1 MSDDEEEVLLQ
12 RRPAFMGLRFKSD
25 EHKDL
30 ILKLMLSSAAEF
42 FFSLILIVAHV
53 LNNGLLH
60 HIFFHALAITLP
72 GIAYS
77 ALFRSSPRLMYIF
90 EMANW
95 EFAIIHSAIWLI
107 IFMRWYSLVS
117 QDEVEACSYYV
128 NGEITD
134 PRYARC
140 IDDWK
145 DEKEKRSTLLVA
157 WTLLT
162 LPLFVVQLYAG
173 FLAHEYYFQMR
184 VQKLVMKRGRDGDN
198 VALVEEDNGQ
208 GQGRPVRY
216 AEDIDGE

>member
-1 MSDDEEEVLLQ
+1 MSSDEEEVLLR

-42 FFSLILIVAHV
+42 FFSLILILAHL
-53 LNNGLLH
+53 LNHGLLR
-60 HIFFHALAITLP
+60 HIFFHLLAVTLP
-72 GIAYS
+72 GIAYT

-95 EFAIIHSAIWLI
+95 EFAIIHAAVWLI
-107 IFMRWYSLVS
+107 VFIRWYNLVS
-117 QDEVEACSYYV
+117 QDEEQACEYYYGGQI
-128 NGEITD
+128 ND
-134 PRYARC
+134 SRYARC
-140 IDDWK
+140 IDNWK
-145 DEKEKRSTLLVA
+145 DEKEKRSALMMA

-184 VQKLVMKRGRDGDN
+184 VQKLVMKRSGEGDN